1 MTLVK
6 SRQNKCENALRD
18 QSVAET
24 RLEFTDNVFIED
36 QFLNGNPFEYWS
48 PIFGEE
54 FGFAGKH
61 IIIISIHIATRIRGR
76 IMIRSRSEK

>member
-36 QFLNGNPFEYWS
+36 QFLNGNPFE
-48 PIFGEE
+48 
-54 FGFAGKH
+54 
-61 IIIISIHIATRIRGR
+61 
-76 IMIRSRSEK
+76 